1 MATYEEQYEELAEAV
16 ADLNS
21 TLGQVIA
28 DGSPTGGTTMASTD
42 PYAQYS
48 TGSINLNTTISNLG
62 TSVTPSIGIQTF
74 QSPSYFDQDLCPLG
88 HVASDDDIEFITDGV
103 IVSKCIT
110 CGKRMQVS
118 RVVGGLS
125 LLRVQHLL
133 GKVMSMDGE
142 TEQLEEFNLGDVL
155 ADFAE
160 LTERLEVEERALR
173 QARKLIG
180 LAEQVLAAKVSD
192 DS

>member
-1 MATYEEQYEELAEAV
+1 
-16 ADLNS
+16 
-21 TLGQVIA
+21 
-28 DGSPTGGTTMASTD
+28 
-42 PYAQYS
+42 
-48 TGSINLNTTISNLG
+48 
-62 TSVTPSIGIQTF
+62 
-74 QSPSYFDQDLCPLG
+74 
-88 HVASDDDIEFITDGV
+88 
-103 IVSKCIT
+103 
-110 CGKRMQVS
+110 
-118 RVVGGLS
+118 
-125 LLRVQHLL
+125 
-133 GKVMSMDGE
+133 MDGE